1 MNTSTEKKFFGHPHQ
16 LGTLFQ
22 VELWERFSFYSMQAI
37 LVIYLSHQL
46 SQGGLAMPEALAVG
60 IVGAY
65 NGSIYLST
73 IIGGWLADRVIGP
86 KNTLFFAVATML
98 VGHILLVM
106 ISGVG
111 SLAGLPFIA
120 LGSGGVKSACST
132 LVGSLYEDEST
143 RNLRDAGFSIFY
155 TGINIGSFCGSL
167 VAGYLE
173 SNMGF
178 RMAFAGAV
186 VGIAIGLTLFIKGK
200 SKLPDLPLPNP
211 LPKEQRGKAIG
222 MGVAILAVVG
232 GLIAAG
238 ILRLD
243 NFSSILLGV
252 VSCISIGYFVMMVKD
267 KQATEADRRHII
279 AYVPLFLAMC
289 VFWAIYSQ
297 VYSSVTLYFDKTVPR
312 TFGSFTVP
320 VAWLVPY
327 QSLVVIVLASA
338 MAALWTKMGKRQ
350 PTSQMKFTLAMLV
363 LGLGY
368 LGFVPF
374 LSSGTPMPIVVLM
387 LLLLVITVSEL
398 LLSPISLSFATKVA
412 PKAFKTQ
419 MVAFNFLT
427 LSLGFT
433 LGGVLGDKL
442 YSDDA
447 ATQYFIILAGL
458 SIGSFVVLL
467 LLLPKLNKL
476 LHDVD

>member
-1 MNTSTEKKFFGHPHQ
+1 M
-16 LGTLFQ
+16 GTLFQ

-37 LVIYLSHQL
+37 LVIYLYYQAEK
-46 SQGGLAMPEALAVG
+46 GGLAMPEALAVG

-73 IIGGWLADRVIGP
+73 IIGGWFADRVIGP
-86 KNTLFFAVATML
+86 KNTLFLAVSTML

-106 ISGVG
+106 IPGVG

-167 VAGYLE
+167 VAGYLQTH
-173 SNMGF
+173 MGF

-186 VGIAIGLTLFIKGK
+186 VGIAIGLTLFVKGK

-222 MGVAILAVVG
+222 MAVGILVVIG
-232 GLIAAG
+232 GLIATK

-252 VSCISIGYFVMMVKD
+252 VTCISIGYFFLMFHD
-267 KQATEADRRHII
+267 KEATEADRRHII
-279 AYVPLFLAMC
+279 AYVPLFIVMC
-289 VFWAIYSQ
+289 LFWAICSQ
-297 VYSSVTLYFDKTVPR
+297 VYSSVTLYFDKTVNR
-312 TFGSFTVP
+312 TFGGFTVP
-320 VAWLVPY
+320 VAWLVTY
-327 QSLVVIVLASA
+327 QSLIVISLAGV
-338 MAALWTKMGKRQ
+338 MAAVWTKMGTRQ
-350 PTSQMKFTLAMLV
+350 PKSQMKFTLAMLF
-363 LGLGY
+363 LGLAY

-374 LSSGTPMPIVVLM
+374 LSSGTPMPIIVLM
-387 LLLLVITVSEL
+387 LLLVITIAEL

-442 YSDDA
+442 YSEEA
-447 ATQYFIILAGL
+447 ATQYFMILAGL
-458 SIGSFVVLL
+458 SIGSFVALL
-467 LLLPKLNKL
+467 LLMPKLNKL

>member
-1 MNTSTEKKFFGHPHQ
+1 M
-16 LGTLFQ
+16 
-22 VELWERFSFYSMQAI
+22 
-37 LVIYLSHQL
+37 
-46 SQGGLAMPEALAVG
+46 
-60 IVGAY
+60 
-65 NGSIYLST
+65 
-73 IIGGWLADRVIGP
+73 
-86 KNTLFFAVATML
+86 
-98 VGHILLVM
+98 
-106 ISGVG
+106 
-111 SLAGLPFIA
+111 
-120 LGSGGVKSACST
+120 
-132 LVGSLYEDEST
+132 
-143 RNLRDAGFSIFY
+143 
-155 TGINIGSFCGSL
+155 
-167 VAGYLE
+167 
-173 SNMGF
+173 
-178 RMAFAGAV
+178 
-186 VGIAIGLTLFIKGK
+186 
-200 SKLPDLPLPNP
+200 
-211 LPKEQRGKAIG
+211 
-222 MGVAILAVVG
+222 
-232 GLIAAG
+232 
-238 ILRLD
+238 
-243 NFSSILLGV
+243 
-252 VSCISIGYFVMMVKD
+252 
-267 KQATEADRRHII
+267 
-279 AYVPLFLAMC
+279 
-289 VFWAIYSQ
+289 
-297 VYSSVTLYFDKTVPR
+297 PR

-320 VAWLVPY
+320 VAWLVTY

-374 LSSGTPMPIVVLM
+374 LSSGTPMPIFVLM

-398 LLSPISLSFATKVA
+398 LLSPITLSFATKVA

-458 SIGSFVVLL
+458 SIVSFVVLL